1 MNSDSVTTVARASSN
16 ISSTCTVRI
25 ADSAST
31 SSHTMRDRTR
41 VVTDVTRYGRSSG
54 SDAPARAASS
64 SSARSMMRLASSTVR
79 MPISRFSS
87 STTGVTRWVVR
98 TARRAAFS
106 ASSDA
111 VTDSGDFIR
120 SRTVIG
126 SAAGPSSCESPS
138 VESPLSAKIRSRMP
152 TTPSSRRWSSVTMS
166 RYTVSAP
173 SPLARTWSNA
183 SRGVISGR
191 SRTYSVDM

>member
-1 MNSDSVTTVARASSN
+1 MNSDSVTTAAKASSN

-31 SSHTMRDRTR
+31 SSHTTRERTS
-41 VVTDVTRYGRSSG
+41 VPTDVIRYGRSRG
-54 SDAPARAASS
+54 SEAPARAASS
-64 SSARSMMRLASSTVR
+64 SSARSMMRFASSMVR
-79 MPISRFSS
+79 MPISRSSS

-98 TARRAAFS
+98 TARRAASS

-111 VTDSGDFIR
+111 VTDSGFFIR
-120 SRTVIG
+120 SRTVTG
-126 SAAGPSSCESPS
+126 SPPAPSSSSPS
-138 VESPLSAKIRSRMP
+138 SSAKIRSRMP

-173 SPLARTWSNA
+173 SPLART
-183 SRGVISGR
+183 
-191 SRTYSVDM
+191 